1 MPQIKKFL
9 LCILCTITLILP
21 TPPYASQHSIS
32 TAEAASDLSFV
43 ILSRYSAQVS
53 IRDEF
58 YLIAVTSDLTLPTWK
73 SSNSSVASVNTYGK
87 VTAKK
92 SGTAVITA
100 KIKKGEASCR
110 VTVNKTKVTIS
121 KTSASME
128 RGGSLTLTATTS
140 NKSPVTWKSSKK
152 SIATIDEYGNITA
165 LKPGETTITAS
176 SDGSSATCKLTVKK
190 PSIKLNESKL
200 TLYRGNT
207 YKLTAI
213 VSSGISPSWRTNK
226 KSVAVVDNDGTITAM
241 KHGTAIITAT
251 VDGVEK
257 RCEVIVKQP
266 TITLSQTDITLKKG
280 STAQLSAKVSSGN
293 SPVWSTSNANVA
305 TVSENGAVTAV
316 SKGKAYVY
324 ATEDGVKLRCT
335 VNVTE

>member
-1 MPQIKKFL
+1 MPKLRKFL
-9 LCILCTITLILP
+9 IIFLCTIILSTSP
-21 TPPYASQHSIS
+21 CAPRNTIS
-32 TAEAASDLSFV
+32 SALAATDFSFV
-43 ILSRYSAQVS
+43 ILSQYSANLS

-87 VTAKK
+87 VSAKK

-100 KIKKGEASCR
+100 KVKKGEASCK
-110 VTVNKTKVTIS
+110 VTVNKTKVSIS

-152 SIATIDEYGNITA
+152 SIATIDENGSITA

-190 PSIKLNESKL
+190 PSIKLSETKL
-200 TLYRGNT
+200 TLYRGKT
-207 YKLTAI
+207 YKLKAT
-213 VSSGISPSWRTNK
+213 VSSGISPIWKTNK
-226 KSVAVVDNDGTITAM
+226 KSVAVVDADGTITAM

-251 VDGVEK
+251 VDGVES

-266 TITLSQTDITLKKG
+266 TITLSQTDLTLKKG
-280 STAQLSAKVSSGN
+280 SSVRLSATVSSGN
-293 SPVWSTSNANVA
+293 APVWSTSNVNVA

-316 SKGKAYVY
+316 NKGRAYIY
-324 ATEDGVKLRCT
+324 ATEDGIKLRCT

>member
-1 MPQIKKFL
+1 MPKLRKFL
-9 LCILCTITLILP
+9 IILLCTIILP
-21 TPPYASQHSIS
+21 ISPYVPLDNISSAKAAIVVLSQ
-32 TAEAASDLSFV
+32 
-43 ILSRYSAQVS
+43 YSAKVS

-58 YLIAVTSDLTLPTWK
+58 YLIAVTSDLSLPTWK
-73 SSNSSVASVNTYGK
+73 SSNSSVASVDTYGK

-100 KIKKGEASCR
+100 KVKKGEASCK
-110 VTVNKTKVTIS
+110 VTVNKTKITLS

-128 RGGSLTLTATTS
+128 RGGALTLTATTS

-152 SIATIDEYGNITA
+152 SIATIDENGKIIA

-190 PSIKLNESKL
+190 PSIKLSEKKL

-207 YKLTAI
+207 YKLNAV
-213 VSSGISPSWRTNK
+213 VSSGISPSWKTNK
-226 KSVAVVDNDGTITAM
+226 KSVAVVDADGTITAM

-251 VDGVEK
+251 VDGVES

-266 TITLSQTDITLKKG
+266 TITLSQTEITMKMG
-280 STAQLSAKVSSGN
+280 SSAQLSATVSSGN
-293 SPVWSTSNANVA
+293 PPVWSTSNANVA

-316 SKGKAYVY
+316 KKGRAYIY
-324 ATEDGVKLRCT
+324 ATEDGIKLRCT